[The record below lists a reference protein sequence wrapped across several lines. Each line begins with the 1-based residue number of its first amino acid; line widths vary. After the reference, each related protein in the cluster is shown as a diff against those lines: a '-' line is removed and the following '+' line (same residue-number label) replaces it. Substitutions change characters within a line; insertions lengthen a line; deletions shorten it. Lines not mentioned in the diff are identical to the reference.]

1 MGLFSGL
8 FSLGG
13 GGGGGNVV
21 TIDSS
26 LGNTLITGNSPK
38 GSQFILSNFGID
50 TINNGGGVV
59 VFRDAQ
65 NGFSAYANIT
75 NQNSRICEIN
85 NEEGAVTD
93 EIDILSCLSDSE
105 CNQYI
110 INMFDKYSELEKSK
124 RMSYQNYVA
133 LLRGFLKKRG
143 RTLKFNELENYTIEE
158 MEDLNARLPLTD
170 MERNRNERFLNSI
183 RPDIRELEGY
193 FYDFSNNSI
202 GEILSG
208 SKTIERVF
216 NSKDIIEVSLDF
228 NAKPKESLII
238 MTAIVDNLMKLNY
251 SAARKTNIAV
261 LVDEIP
267 NEFIIESGINKLIK
281 SKSNCNVVYTIKDIS
296 NLIEKSNE
304 WVEYADSYFF
314 FKQNSNKNKEFC
326 SEFFGTYER
335 KKVSQTSG
343 VSRPSFFSA
352 ITGKGSTSYN
362 NSQTVNLVD
371 ERVYKP
377 DVFASLPENEAIY
390 FFKSTNEHSRLTV
403 F

>member
-8 FSLGG
+8 FGLGG

-21 TIDSS
+21 SIDSS

-183 RPDIRELEGY
+183 RPDNRELEGY
-193 FYDFSNNSI
+193 FYDFANNSI

-228 NAKPKESLII
+228 TAKPKESLII

-281 SKSNCNVVYTIKDIS
+281 SKANCNVVYTIKDIS
-296 NLIEKSNE
+296 NLVEKSNE

-352 ITGKGSTSYN
+352 LAGKGSTSYN

-377 DVFASLPENEAIY
+377 DVFANMPENEAIY